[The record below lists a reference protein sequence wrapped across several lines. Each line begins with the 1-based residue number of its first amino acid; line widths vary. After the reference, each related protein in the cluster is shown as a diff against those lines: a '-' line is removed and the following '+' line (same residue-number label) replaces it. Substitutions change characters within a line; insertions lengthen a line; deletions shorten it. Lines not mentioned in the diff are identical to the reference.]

1 PLCLPLEQARILSGL
16 CRRIRD
22 LKWKDAGSFISL
34 MKRRGITPNEAAQQ
48 ADNDKQMEMV
58 HVYRKYEES
67 LRARGVLDFDSI
79 VIETARLL
87 SNREDVR
94 ARWQYKYVVVDEA
107 QDTDAMQWK
116 VVRLISSQHGN
127 VLAVGD
133 ENQGMYSWR
142 GSEANLT
149 DYFCA
154 NFPNSTVF
162 PLPVNYRSTQAIVE
176 YCKGIAPVKNETITN
191 LSTPNEQG
199 VPVAYYLFPRDD
211 EEAKQVLNSII
222 DLGNTAILSRTNRQL
237 ATFESECGDRGLRYK
252 LLGKSGFWGQREIK
266 DVVGVVGSIVMPSDN
281 NILRMLS
288 AHCELT
294 KFLRK
299 NDSHE
304 HTSTITMLKRFQ
316 QYQPM
321 ENGKP
326 TLLHKLLSRFDSG
339 ESSQNEIIRNAS
351 MLIHS
356 MRGTA
361 NTRPGKEA
369 MLEVVQRFGLLS
381 VYDGDDDA
389 DDIDN
394 DPRDNITKLIDYA
407 AQQGSLA
414 KFYEYTQ
421 RVHRARLARTNCLTL
436 STIHQAKGKEWN
448 RVHVVGVNDGILPHL
463 KGEESE

>member
-87 SNREDVR
+87 SSREDVR
-94 ARWQYKYVVVDEA
+94 ARWQYKFVIVDEA
-107 QDTDAMQWK
+107 QDTDAIQWSCVK
-116 VVRLISSQHGN
+116 NLSAN

-133 ENQGMYSWR
+133 ENQGMFSWR
-142 GSEANLT
+142 GSESNLT
-149 DYFCA
+149 EYFCSK
-154 NFPNSTVF
+154 FPGAVVF
-162 PLPVNYRSTQAIVE
+162 PLPVCYRCSGEIVS
-176 YCKGIAPVKNETITN
+176 YIQSIAPIKNETVTG
-191 LSTPNEQG
+191 LSTPNGQG
-199 VPVAYYLFPRDD
+199 VAPTFLLFGRDD
-211 EEAKQVLNSII
+211 EEAKQVLNSIT

-237 ATFESECGDRGLRYK
+237 AAFESECGDRGLRYK

-356 MRGTA
+356 MRGMA

-414 KFYEYTQ
+414 KF
-421 RVHRARLARTNCLTL
+421 
-436 STIHQAKGKEWN
+436 
-448 RVHVVGVNDGILPHL
+448 
-463 KGEESE
+463 